1 MSDNTPA
8 SSSPP
13 PAPTSLSESVAA
25 PAEVGQVGGT
35 TEFVIWVISQFLFL
49 VLKLVLLLSGLS
61 IYFYFWALVLLSLE
75 AA

>member
-8 SSSPP
+8 SFGPP
-13 PAPTSLSESVAA
+13 PAPTSPGESIAA

-35 TEFVIWVISQFLFL
+35 TEFLIWVIWQVLFL
-49 VLKLVLLLSGLS
+49 ALKLFLLVSGLAF
-61 IYFYFWALVLLSLE
+61 YFYFLARVLLSLE